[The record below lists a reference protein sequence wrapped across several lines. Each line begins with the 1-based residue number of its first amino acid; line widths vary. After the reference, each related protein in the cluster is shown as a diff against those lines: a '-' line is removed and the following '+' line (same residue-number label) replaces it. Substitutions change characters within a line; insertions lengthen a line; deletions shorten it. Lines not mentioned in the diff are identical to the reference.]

1 MRSQRLPDCP
11 REMSHMDLYDTL
23 ILISAA
29 VFLVAAA
36 AYVLVLVVRD
46 LYRD

>member
-1 MRSQRLPDCP
+1 
-11 REMSHMDLYDTL
+11 MDLQDALTL
-23 ILISAA
+23 IAA
-29 VFLVAAA
+29 VVFLVFAA